1 MRYGIKSLT
10 KPHRL
15 LKKNTMKNIIPLVV
29 SVVLGLAAVFVV
41 SKTLFDRK
49 ETKDE
54 ATISII
60 VAARDIDSDEEL
72 VEGSLTYRDIPKS
85 VLPHGALL
93 WENVAMIYGQRAQ
106 HSIARSDYILISDI
120 QLKISLGDCSK
131 EGEWTTGNVFGSGS
145 C

>member
-15 LKKNTMKNIIPLVV
+15 LRKKYNEKHNTFGCIGR
-29 SVVLGLAAVFVV
+29 SWTRAVFVV

-93 WENVAMIYGQRAQ
+93 WE
-106 HSIARSDYILISDI
+106 
-120 QLKISLGDCSK
+120 KSL
-131 EGEWTTGNVFGSGS
+131 
-145 C
+145 

>member
-1 MRYGIKSLT
+1 
-10 KPHRL
+10 
-15 LKKNTMKNIIPLVV
+15 MKNIIPLVV

-106 HSIARSDYILISDI
+106 HSIARNDYI
-120 QLKISLGDCSK
+120 
-131 EGEWTTGNVFGSGS
+131 
-145 C
+145 